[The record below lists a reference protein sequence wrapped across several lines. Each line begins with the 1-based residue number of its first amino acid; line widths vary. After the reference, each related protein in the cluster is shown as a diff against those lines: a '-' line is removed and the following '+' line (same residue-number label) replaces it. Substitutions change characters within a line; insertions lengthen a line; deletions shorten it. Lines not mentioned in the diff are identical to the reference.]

1 MAPTGPEPD
10 YLPPAPDGT
19 YPADA
24 SGNLRNQQDIWR
36 EVAKDSTVHPKR
48 VELGKDIFRTNAEE
62 MYITPT
68 VAFTGSRRGISL
80 NRNNA
85 KNQPRNHV
93 RDHFGYYSEAYYF
106 EDRTDNFN
114 PLAIGPSTPV
124 AGGLPDRQQLVVQ
137 HHSIEG

>member
-1 MAPTGPEPD
+1 MST
-10 YLPPAPDGT
+10 LP
-19 YPADA
+19 
-24 SGNLRNQQDIWR
+24 
-36 EVAKDSTVHPKR
+36 STVHLMR
-48 VELGKDIFRTNAEE
+48 VELGKDIFRTNAEG
-62 MYITPT
+62 MYVTPT
-68 VAFTGSRRGISL
+68 VAFTGKGHSL

-106 EDRTDNFN
+106 EDRIDNFN

-124 AGGLPDRQQLVVQ
+124 AGRLPDRQQLVVQ

>member
-1 MAPTGPEPD
+1 M
-10 YLPPAPDGT
+10 
-19 YPADA
+19 
-24 SGNLRNQQDIWR
+24 
-36 EVAKDSTVHPKR
+36 R

-62 MYITPT
+62 MYVTPT

-106 EDRTDNFN
+106 EDRIDNFN
-114 PLAIGPSTPV
+114 PPGNRSKYSRSWSSLTGS
-124 AGGLPDRQQLVVQ
+124 
-137 HHSIEG
+137 S